1 MSSSSTCCYICLGSD
16 SKKPFIENRGCLCK
30 GSVSIH
36 ERCFKKWVA
45 STDSPFSCSVCKA
58 DYGGSF
64 LSKFISLEK
73 IMFSGAEDDEDYE
86 EEYFEERVI
95 HGVPVLV
102 DEDEYIYFE
111 DPLYESI
118 FMHSNKME
126 IKSIRQSCHQQS
138 KKPFHNNRGR
148 QFNRASFSRKR

>member
-1 MSSSSTCCYICLGSD
+1 MSSSTCCYICLGSD
-16 SKKPFIENRGCLCK
+16 SKKPFIKNRGCLCK

-73 IMFSGAEDDEDYE
+73 IMFAGAEDDEDYE
-86 EEYFEERVI
+86 EQYFEERVI

-126 IKSIRQSCHQQS
+126 TKSIRQSCHQRTKQ
-138 KKPFHNNRGR
+138 PIHNNRGHKS
-148 QFNRASFSRKR
+148 NRVSFSRKR